1 LRFAWVIV
9 VGDNPKCEFWE
20 SWCSAPRL
28 FLRWRKE
35 TEAKMTE
42 NDKPL
47 REMDLAFLEMFDLLL
62 DILVRMGVPKEEFD
76 QQFKVTLQ
84 KVGKFPEAKFIIE
97 KLAKVAAARA
107 SDLKDL
113 ERISLLHQRPKGSA

>member
-1 LRFAWVIV
+1 
-9 VGDNPKCEFWE
+9 
-20 SWCSAPRL
+20 
-28 FLRWRKE
+28 
-35 TEAKMTE
+35 MTE

-62 DILVRMGVPKEEFD
+62 DILVRMGVPKEKFD

-97 KLAKVAAARA
+97 KLAKSPQRA
-107 SDLKDL
+107 PA
-113 ERISLLHQRPKGSA
+113 I